1 MTTSL
6 SRHIRAATPTDRTLR
21 YVPAFN
27 LPSLDPILGIP
38 TSDHAYMVYDTLYG
52 VDAAFVPQPQMAA
65 GHVVEDQGRHW
76 IITLRD
82 SLVFHDGEKVRAQD
96 AVASIGRWMKRNTFG
111 QKLESV
117 TDELSAHDD
126 RSIIFRL
133 KRPFPLLP
141 AALANPANP
150 AFVLPER
157 LARTDPY
164 TPIKDATGS
173 GPFRFKADEFNS
185 GSFAAYERNA
195 AYRPVASGEPS
206 LTAGPKIVHFDRV
219 EWQTIQEPA
228 TAAAALQKGEVDW
241 YASPTPEQIE
251 VLGRNPA
258 IKILPRNFAGNGG
271 ILRFNHLHSPFDNQA
286 LRQALL
292 PAIVQADFM
301 RAIVGDDASAFQVD
315 TGVFPPSLPSATT
328 VGLEPLTGPR
338 SLDRARALMKE
349 AGYSNQLMRLLVGTD
364 LPTINALGAVAATCS
379 GGWASIWT
387 SPRPTGRPCSAAE
400 HRRSHSN
407 GAAGRCS

>member
-1 MTTSL
+1 M
-6 SRHIRAATPTDRTLR
+6 
-21 YVPAFN
+21 
-27 LPSLDPILGIP
+27 
-38 TSDHAYMVYDTLYG
+38 
-52 VDAAFVPQPQMAA
+52 
-65 GHVVEDQGRHW
+65 
-76 IITLRD
+76 
-82 SLVFHDGEKVRAQD
+82 FHDGEKVRAQD
-96 AVASIGRWMKRNTFG
+96 AVASIGRWIKHNTVR

-117 TDELSAHDD
+117 TDELSAHED

-133 KRPFPLLP
+133 KRPFPLLL

-185 GSFAAYERNA
+185 GSFTAYERNA

-219 EWQTIQEPA
+219 EWQTIPDPA

-241 YASPTPEQIE
+241 YASPTPEQID

-301 RAIVGDDASAFQVD
+301 RAIVADDASAFQVD
-315 TGVFPPSLPSATT
+315 TGVFPPSLPCATT
-328 VGLEPLTGPR
+328 VGLEPLRSTTWICCPASRR
-338 SLDRARALMKE
+338 SLQRR
-349 AGYSNQLMRLLVGTD
+349 QLMRLWWARTCRR
-364 LPTINALGAVAATCS
+364 ATLWARWRLICS

-387 SPRPTGRPCSAAE
+387 SPRPTGRPCFAAE
-400 HRRSHSN
+400 HRGPLKRGGWSVFLTTTRVRSGRPEAHVAIRGN
-407 GAAGRCS
+407 GRAAWPGWPQPEVGAVA